1 MGRGLSVV
9 VIGLGVRKANAE
21 MVGFSVGLCRSDIGS
36 SGEIRVFLFGVVLPL
51 GGAIRPCDG
60 VQETLGGGGSNGGG
74 NFPERMPLSVP
85 SVVLSS
91 PAIRSTVCDGSVD
104 LDLTSERNSRSSLER
119 ANESR
124 GEEDDARG
132 RENR

>member
-1 MGRGLSVV
+1 M
-9 VIGLGVRKANAE
+9 ANAE
-21 MVGFSVGLCRSDIGS
+21 MAGFSVGLCRSDIGS

-51 GGAIRPCDG
+51 RGAIRPCDEG
-60 VQETLGGGGSNGGG
+60 QETLGGGGNGAG

>member
-1 MGRGLSVV
+1 M
-9 VIGLGVRKANAE
+9 
-21 MVGFSVGLCRSDIGS
+21 
-36 SGEIRVFLFGVVLPL
+36 LPR
-51 GGAIRPCDG
+51 GGAIRPGDDEE
-60 VQETLGGGGSNGGG
+60 ETLGGGGNGGG
-74 NFPERMPLSVP
+74 SFPWKVLLPVP
-85 SVVLSS
+85 SISLSS
-91 PAIRSTVCDGSVD
+91 PAISPSIVCDGSLD